1 VKLLLDG
8 GANIDIKDDDWPY
21 RMTPLMYACDNG
33 QAEIV
38 RLLLDRGASR
48 KSKDSVG
55 QTALDIA
62 KKSGRTEIVA
72 LFKSRPH

>member
-1 VKLLLDG
+1 MSFQAARG
-8 GANIDIKDDDWPY
+8 GRFREAITTTNFCIVS
-21 RMTPLMYACDNG
+21 ACDNG
-33 QAEIV
+33 HAEIV
-38 RLLLDRGASR
+38 KLLLDRGASR

-62 KKSGRTEIVA
+62 KISGRTEIVA